1 MLRDDASTY
10 QVEFTINGLYDQ
22 AITNGHGSFHH
33 LSFTKG
39 GSWQALGDP
48 SLPVISQLIA
58 IPSGA
63 MMSPSVT
70 DEEWVDI
77 DMPTIYPAQKLLR
90 EGETLKEFVIN
101 EQSYSQP
108 FLPPLISMGDQM
120 EWRGINNKPLAVCP
134 FKYYPQ
140 NGKLSVL
147 RHFVLRVDF
156 LPSDEEPSR
165 TQLQYKKNGHYGLF
179 DNSVFTEN
187 VSRESNSSSENY
199 EYLIFVKNSTI
210 YNSNKLKEFRRW
222 KALRGI
228 KTKVI
233 LINSSWN
240 SSNAIKDTIKNERN
254 KGVRYVLFIGDD
266 SSIEIK
272 YVTSLVDSHK
282 IIKSDYWYGCI
293 NNNNNYLEEIPIGRF
308 PTSQLSEFTNMV
320 DKTIRYEMGQNL
332 SNKVLLVA
340 HYDGANAPG
349 SYQSCSNTILG
360 QDSLNATFF
369 TAYGAPINQGGDDAT
384 NSDVINQ
391 INQGMHI
398 VNYRGHGGTDFWGGS
413 DWGDTY
419 WNVQNET
426 FYASEVNNMS
436 SNTNALFFS
445 VSCNTGNITANS
457 NMLETFMRSP
467 KGASA
472 FVGSTTSS
480 YTYPNNTYDISLFE
494 KLYNSDT
501 CRLGDVN
508 MNAHVYTIRNFSPG
522 IQYNTNLAI
531 DNAFSYICG
540 GDPTLE
546 IWKSDP
552 IPVPDVNISSLGSSI
567 TVSTGINSGYYV
579 CLSTLDGDFIDSTW
593 VSSNTY
599 TFTKPSDKFYFSI
612 YKHDYIPF
620 VVYCDS
626 ETDFLQ
632 NVTIA
637 DNRFYDNSPF
647 SAGEA
652 VDDSSSYGDVIMN
665 SGSNLFIQ
673 KGSNG
678 VLLDSGFK
686 CNKGA
691 RLVIK

>member
-1 MLRDDASTY
+1 
-10 QVEFTINGLYDQ
+10 
-22 AITNGHGSFHH
+22 
-33 LSFTKG
+33 
-39 GSWQALGDP
+39 
-48 SLPVISQLIA
+48 
-58 IPSGA
+58 
-63 MMSPSVT
+63 
-70 DEEWVDI
+70 
-77 DMPTIYPAQKLLR
+77 
-90 EGETLKEFVIN
+90 
-101 EQSYSQP
+101 
-108 FLPPLISMGDQM
+108 
-120 EWRGINNKPLAVCP
+120 
-134 FKYYPQ
+134 
-140 NGKLSVL
+140 
-147 RHFVLRVDF
+147 
-156 LPSDEEPSR
+156 
-165 TQLQYKKNGHYGLF
+165 
-179 DNSVFTEN
+179 
-187 VSRESNSSSENY
+187 
-199 EYLIFVKNSTI
+199 
-210 YNSNKLKEFRRW
+210 
-222 KALRGI
+222 
-228 KTKVI
+228 
-233 LINSSWN
+233 
-240 SSNAIKDTIKNERN
+240 
-254 KGVRYVLFIGDD
+254 
-266 SSIEIK
+266 
-272 YVTSLVDSHK
+272 
-282 IIKSDYWYGCI
+282 
-293 NNNNNYLEEIPIGRF
+293 
-308 PTSQLSEFTNMV
+308 
-320 DKTIRYEMGQNL
+320 
-332 SNKVLLVA
+332 
-340 HYDGANAPG
+340 
-349 SYQSCSNTILG
+349 
-360 QDSLNATFF
+360 
-369 TAYGAPINQGGDDAT
+369 
-384 NSDVINQ
+384 
-391 INQGMHI
+391 
-398 VNYRGHGGTDFWGGS
+398 
-413 DWGDTY
+413 
-419 WNVQNET
+419 
-426 FYASEVNNMS
+426 
-436 SNTNALFFS
+436 
-445 VSCNTGNITANS
+445 
-457 NMLETFMRSP
+457 MLETFMRSP